1 MADASYPKLPTRWIT
16 VDIGESTG
24 WALLEEERLVD
35 SGTTELWEFLHS
47 VGDAATMNAAEHSG
61 GTADLER
68 RFWGWDT
75 IVVEDWT
82 LDPEKCKALAW
93 DTQDT
98 VRGLGVLQYIAE
110 RAEREFVLQP
120 RTIKGGAKSAGA
132 EDLFVRPLHENRHR
146 NDAVMHAVYFAGVR
160 GKGLVA
166 AE

>member
-1 MADASYPKLPTRWIT
+1 MTRVQDLPARWLT

-24 WALLEEERLVD
+24 WASLEGNRLVD
-35 SGTTELWEFLHS
+35 SGTTELWEFVHA
-47 VGDAATMNAAEHSG
+47 VGAWLTMDDQFIGAPGE
-61 GTADLER
+61 LVR
-68 RFWGWDT
+68 RLCKWDT
-75 IVVEDWT
+75 IVIEDWA
-82 LDPEKCKALAW
+82 LDPTKCQALAW

-98 VRGLGVLQYIAE
+98 VRGLGALQFIAE
-110 RAEREFVLQP
+110 RLGRECVLQP